1 MPQTKLANLVDPQ
14 VMADMVSAKLPK
26 KIKFSPIARIDTTLV
41 GRPGSTI
48 VVPKYAYIGDAVNIA
63 SRSANC
69 SLAIST
75 PFSASFSAS
84 SWHLYVKTFWYAL
97 IWLIASCMDF

>member
-26 KIKFSPIARIDTTLV
+26 KIKFSPIARVDTTLV

-48 VVPKYAYIGDAVNIA
+48 VVPKYAYIGDAQDVA
-63 SRSANC
+63 EGVAMGTTV
-69 SLAIST
+69 LTTST
-75 PFSASFSAS
+75 TERGHRCR
-84 SWHLYVKTFWYAL
+84 WRIRGRERTYNLYEEKR
-97 IWLIASCMDF
+97 

>member
-26 KIKFSPIARIDTTLV
+26 KIKFSPIARVDTTLV

-48 VVPKYAYIGDAVNIA
+48 IVPKYA
-63 SRSANC
+63 
-69 SLAIST
+69 
-75 PFSASFSAS
+75 
-84 SWHLYVKTFWYAL
+84 
-97 IWLIASCMDF
+97 